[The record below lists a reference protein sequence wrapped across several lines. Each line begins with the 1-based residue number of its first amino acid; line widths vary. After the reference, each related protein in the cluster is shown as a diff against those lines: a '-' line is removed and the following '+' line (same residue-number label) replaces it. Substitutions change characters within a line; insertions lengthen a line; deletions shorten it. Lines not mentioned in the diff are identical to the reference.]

1 MFITIKMI
9 VVSATARLQ
18 LMHFIPFGLA
28 VNAIRTATPF
38 FDDDFKSRTWSRS
51 LPYCSHNLTN
61 AHTYRPLFLPKRAF
75 LLRIPPTL
83 STLGSEVPV
92 VHTEDR
98 YPVPFYYYG
107 EGCSDMY
114 IHVNRY
120 AIAFNRVHL
129 LLVFKG
135 TINGAADILF
145 SKCARSLGLLR
156 SLPGYNGTLMWVAR
170 KVVRAMSISARASLR
185 VPGEVAA
192 ISSGM
197 CAGRHLNN
205 YVYATMVELR
215 LDTVLLNCE
224 FPGIPDHIQQVCK
237 AELIHRGRT
246 LYDRRNRS
254 CTPHPLDLPCA
265 HCGADATPLAW
276 TACG

>member
-1 MFITIKMI
+1 
-9 VVSATARLQ
+9 
-18 LMHFIPFGLA
+18 MHLILFGLA
-28 VNAIRTATPF
+28 VNDAIRTATPF
-38 FDDDFKSRTWSRS
+38 FDDDDSKSRTSSRS

-61 AHTYRPLFLPKRAF
+61 AHTYRPLFLPKRA
-75 LLRIPPTL
+75 LLRRGL
-83 STLGSEVPV
+83 LRHA
-92 VHTEDR
+92 HTCQQVR
-98 YPVPFYYYG
+98 NCVQSYSSAA
-107 EGCSDMY
+107 C
-114 IHVNRY
+114 
-120 AIAFNRVHL
+120 L
-129 LLVFKG
+129 QG

-145 SKCARSLGLLR
+145 SKCASELALLR

-185 VPGEVAA
+185 APGEVAA

-224 FPGIPDHIQQVCK
+224 FPGIPDHIQHVCK

-254 CTPHPLDLPCA
+254 CTPHPLDLSCA

-276 TACG
+276 TACS